1 MSHSSNGRTYSKLEV
16 HPILYGLDNPRAFTI
31 KRHHRISGTI
41 EQVISSSV
49 SDCGADDSA
58 KLQVFAVMFI
68 HEEWFYWME

>member
-1 MSHSSNGRTYSKLEV
+1 VHSL
-16 HPILYGLDNPRAFTI
+16 L
-31 KRHHRISGTI
+31 SGTI